1 MANERMLNAVS
12 LIHASNKRIA
22 IILPG
27 IGYTCDKP
35 LLYYSAKLAAS
46 LGWDV
51 VPVPYGG
58 FPPKVRGDME
68 KLLQSLQIALSQT
81 EERLAG
87 IDWLQYQDILF
98 ISKSIGT
105 AAATIYASKHG
116 LQCRH
121 ILFTPV
127 EATFEKRP
135 NDAIAFHGT
144 ADPWAD
150 TPRIVSL
157 CREAGIPLHITENAN
172 HSLETGDVMLDVQ
185 NLNTVMQQV
194 KAYMTQK

>member
-1 MANERMLNAVS
+1 MANEPKLKAGNR
-12 LIHASNKRIA
+12 IYASDKRIA

-35 LLYYSAKLAAS
+35 LLYYSAKLSAS

-51 VPVPYGG
+51 VPVPYSG
-58 FPPKVRGDME
+58 FPPKVRGDMG

-127 EATFEKRP
+127 EATFDKRP
-135 NDAIAFHGT
+135 KDAIAFHGT